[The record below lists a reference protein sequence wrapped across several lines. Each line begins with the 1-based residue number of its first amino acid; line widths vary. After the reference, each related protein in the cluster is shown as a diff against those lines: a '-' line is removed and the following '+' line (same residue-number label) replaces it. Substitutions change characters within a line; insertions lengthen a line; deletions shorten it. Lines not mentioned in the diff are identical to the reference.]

1 MKYQVII
8 IGGGP
13 AGYTAAEA
21 AGKGGL
27 SAVSYTHLISMTTG
41 GVLLQWNMINHSFHL
56 CIVKIRIVVISIQ
69 YGIRC
74 V

>member
-21 AGKGGL
+21 AGKVPAPCRKAFK
-27 SAVSYTHLISMTTG
+27 AVPNGPYH
-41 GVLLQWNMINHSFHL
+41 
-56 CIVKIRIVVISIQ
+56 KE
-69 YGIRC
+69 
-74 V
+74 

>member
-21 AGKGGL
+21 AGKAGL
-27 SAVSYTHLISMTTG
+27 SVLLIEKNNLG
-41 GVLLQWNMINHSFHL
+41 GVCLNEASRRKLCCIRQRLTTVHVMPRNM
-56 CIVKIRIVVISIQ
+56 R
-69 YGIRC
+69 
-74 V
+74 

>member
-21 AGKGGL
+21 AGKAGL
-27 SAVSYTHLISMTTG
+27 SVFSWQARRLSAT
-41 GVLLQWNMINHSFHL
+41 
-56 CIVKIRIVVISIQ
+56 
-69 YGIRC
+69 
-74 V
+74 

>member
-21 AGKGGL
+21 AGKAGL
-27 SAVSYTHLISMTTG
+27 SVLRRTIWEVSA
-41 GVLLQWNMINHSFHL
+41 
-56 CIVKIRIVVISIQ
+56 
-69 YGIRC
+69 
-74 V
+74 